1 MPLPVGFSEHFR
13 QWGAVAFAALVL
25 FLSITILPLVSIWLV
40 FPGTVPAIW
49 YAALA
54 VFFGELVGFSE
65 IITRYRDEPLRATF
79 NRYGILYL
87 VINGALSGC
96 AFFLLRAYGAR
107 IFPAAQDPPLLA
119 SVVGGF
125 GAMAVL
131 RSKLFVFRTD
141 DGKDIPIGPDL
152 VISSILRIADRKIDR
167 LRAARRQQ
175 LVFELAKRIAGVMG
189 SESDFDNPNSF
200 VSISLASFQNLST
213 EEKQQIVSK
222 SEELREKLKGKP
234 SLFKAMVLGFVVL
247 DIAGEE
253 NFRAIMQDL
262 EEYLRSIVP
271 ARPTAVS
278 AGSAPPPP
286 MV

>member
-1 MPLPVGFSEHFR
+1 MPSRANFSDHLP
-13 QWGAVAFAALVL
+13 QWGAAAFAAFVL
-25 FLSITILPLVSIWLV
+25 FLSITALPLVSMWAV
-40 FPGTVPAIW
+40 FPGTVPTIW
-49 YAALA
+49 YATLA

-79 NRYGILYL
+79 NRYGIFYL
-87 VINGALSGC
+87 LINGALSAC
-96 AFFLLRAYGAR
+96 AYFLLRAYGAR

-119 SVVGGF
+119 ATVAGF

-152 VISSILRIADRKIDR
+152 IISSILRIIDRKIDR

-175 LVFELAKRIAGVMG
+175 LVFELAKRIAAVMG

-213 EEKQQIVSK
+213 EEKQQIVAK

-234 SLFKAMVLGFVVL
+234 SLFKAMVLGFIVL

-253 NFRAIMQDL
+253 NFRAIMLDL
-262 EEYLRSIVP
+262 EEYLRSIAP
-271 ARPTAVS
+271 LRPPS
-278 AGSAPPPP
+278 GFIKPSAPPPA
-286 MV
+286 V

>member
-1 MPLPVGFSEHFR
+1 MPSPVSFSEHVR
-13 QWGAVAFAALVL
+13 EHGTAPLAAFVL
-25 FLSITILPLVSIWLV
+25 FLSITALPLVSIWVV
-40 FPGTVPAIW
+40 FPDTLPRIW

-54 VFFGELVGFSE
+54 VSFGELVGFSE

-87 VINGALSGC
+87 LINGALSGC
-96 AFFLLRAYGAR
+96 AYFLLRAYGAK

-119 SVVGGF
+119 AIVAGF

-131 RSKLFVFRTD
+131 RSKLFVFRSD

-152 VISSILRIADRKIDR
+152 VIGSVLRIVDRKIDR

-175 LVFELAKRIAGVMG
+175 LVFELAKRIAAVMG

-200 VSISLASFQNLST
+200 VSISLASFQNLTT

-253 NFRAIMQDL
+253 NFRDIMQDL
-262 EEYLRSIVP
+262 EDYLRSIAP
-271 ARPTAVS
+271 ARPPSDSSASAQPGPAV
-278 AGSAPPPP
+278 
-286 MV
+286 

>member
-1 MPLPVGFSEHFR
+1 MPLPPTFSEHVR
-13 QWGAVAFAALVL
+13 QWGAAALAAFVL
-25 FLSITILPLVSIWLV
+25 FLSITALPLVSIWVV

-49 YAALA
+49 YATLA
-54 VFFGELVGFSE
+54 IFFGELVGFSE
-65 IITRYRDEPLRATF
+65 IISRYRDEPLRATF

-96 AFFLLRAYGAR
+96 AYFLLRAYGTR
-107 IFPAAQDPPLLA
+107 ILPAAQDPPLLA
-119 SVVGGF
+119 ATVAGF
-125 GAMAVL
+125 GAMAIL
-131 RSKLFVFRTD
+131 RSKLFVFRSD

-152 VISSILRIADRKIDR
+152 VISSALRIVDRKIDR

-175 LVFELAKRIAGVMG
+175 LVFELATRIAKVMG

-200 VSISLASFQNLST
+200 VTISLASFQNLGT
-213 EEKQQIVSK
+213 EEKQQIVNK

-262 EEYLRSIVP
+262 EEYLRSIGP
-271 ARPTAVS
+271 AKPTSGSTGPALPP
-278 AGSAPPPP
+278 SAP
-286 MV
+286 

>member
-1 MPLPVGFSEHFR
+1 MPLPASYFEHLR
-13 QWGAVAFAALVL
+13 QWGAAAFAAVIL
-25 FLSITILPLVSIWLV
+25 FLSVTALPLASLWVV

-54 VFFGELVGFSE
+54 VSFGELVGFSE

-87 VINGALSGC
+87 LINGALSGC
-96 AFFLLRAYGAR
+96 AYFLLRAYGAR

-119 SVVGGF
+119 AVVAGF

-152 VISSILRIADRKIDR
+152 VISSILRIVDRKIDR

-175 LVFELAKRIAGVMG
+175 LVFELAKRIAAVMA

-200 VSISLASFQNLST
+200 VIISLASFQKHRGKTANCR
-213 EEKQQIVSK
+213 QIGGNQGK
-222 SEELREKLKGKP
+222 TQRQTKFIQGDGAWFRRARYRGRREF
-234 SLFKAMVLGFVVL
+234 S
-247 DIAGEE
+247 
-253 NFRAIMQDL
+253 RHH
-262 EEYLRSIVP
+262 
-271 ARPTAVS
+271 
-278 AGSAPPPP
+278 AGSGRISSEYRAR
-286 MV
+286 

>member
-1 MPLPVGFSEHFR
+1 MPERFSERIR
-13 QWGAVAFAALVL
+13 QWGAAAFAAFVL
-25 FLSITILPLVSIWLV
+25 FLSITLLPLVSIWAV
-40 FPGTVPAIW
+40 FPGTLPAIW

-54 VFFGELVGFSE
+54 VSFGELVGFSE

-87 VINGALSGC
+87 LINGALSGC
-96 AFFLLRAYGAR
+96 AYFLLRAYGAR
-107 IFPAAQDPPLLA
+107 IFPAAQDPPLWA
-119 SVVGGF
+119 AIVAGF

-141 DGKDIPIGPDL
+141 EGKDIPIGPDL
-152 VISSILRIADRKIDR
+152 VISSVLRIVDRKIDR

-175 LVFELAKRIAGVMG
+175 LVFELAKRIAKVMG

-213 EEKQQIVSK
+213 EEKQQIVAK

-253 NFRAIMQDL
+253 NFRDIMQDL
-262 EEYLRSIVP
+262 EEYLLSIVP
-271 ARPTAVS
+271 STPTSGPGGTPPRTAV
-278 AGSAPPPP
+278 
-286 MV
+286 

>member
-1 MPLPVGFSEHFR
+1 MPLPLSFSEHIR
-13 QWGAVAFAALVL
+13 EWGAAAFAAFVL
-25 FLSITILPLVSIWLV
+25 FLSITALPLVSLWVV
-40 FPGTVPAIW
+40 FPGTLPTIW
-49 YAALA
+49 YATLA
-54 VFFGELVGFSE
+54 VSFGELVGFSE

-87 VINGALSGC
+87 LINGALSGC
-96 AFFLLRAYGAR
+96 AYFLLRAYGAR

-119 SVVGGF
+119 AIVAGF

-131 RSKLFVFRTD
+131 RSKLFVFRSD

-152 VISSILRIADRKIDR
+152 VISSVLRIVDRKIDR

-175 LVFELAKRIAGVMG
+175 LVFELAKRIAAVMG

-213 EEKQQIVSK
+213 EEKQQIVIK

-262 EEYLRSIVP
+262 EEYLRSIAPVKP
-271 ARPTAVS
+271 ISGSGRPT
-278 AGSAPPPP
+278 GPPSGA
-286 MV
+286 

>member
-1 MPLPVGFSEHFR
+1 MPARYAERVR
-13 QWGAVAFAALVL
+13 QWGATAFAALVL
-25 FLSITILPLVSIWLV
+25 FLSITALPLLSIWVVL
-40 FPGTVPAIW
+40 PGTLPTIW
-49 YAALA
+49 YATLA
-54 VFFGELVGFSE
+54 ISFGELVGFSE

-87 VINGALSGC
+87 LINGVLSGC
-96 AFFLLRAYGAR
+96 AYFLLRTYGEK

-119 SVVGGF
+119 AIVAGF

-131 RSKLFVFRTD
+131 RSKLFIFRSD

-152 VISSILRIADRKIDR
+152 VISSILRIVDRKIDR

-175 LVFELAKRIAGVMG
+175 LVFELAKRIAAVMS

-253 NFRAIMQDL
+253 NFRDIMQDL
-262 EEYLRSIVP
+262 EEYLRSITP
-271 ARPTAVS
+271 ARPTAAS
-278 AGSAPPPP
+278 SGPTLPPSST
-286 MV
+286 

>member
-13 QWGAVAFAALVL
+13 QWGPVAFAAFIL
-25 FLSITILPLVSIWLV
+25 FLSITALPLVSIWVV
-40 FPGTVPAIW
+40 FPGNLPAIW
-49 YAALA
+49 YAAVA
-54 VFFGELVGFSE
+54 VSFGELVGFSE

-87 VINGALSGC
+87 LINGALSGC
-96 AFFLLRAYGAR
+96 AYFLLRAYGAR

-119 SVVGGF
+119 SIVAGF
-125 GAMAVL
+125 GSMAVL

-152 VISSILRIADRKIDR
+152 VISSVLRIVDRKIDR

-175 LVFELAKRIAGVMG
+175 LVFELAKRIAGVIG
-189 SESDFDNPNSF
+189 SDSDFDNPNSF

-262 EEYLRSIVP
+262 EEYLRSIMP
-271 ARPTAVS
+271 GKSTAGSRGPTPPTTAV
-278 AGSAPPPP
+278 
-286 MV
+286 